1 MRKYCLLMGDCL
13 DLGSLLSLFS
23 LSHEVSMGF
32 ERYEEEDSP
41 LDCDDLSCI
50 C

>member
-1 MRKYCLLMGDCL
+1 MGDCL
-13 DLGSLLSLFS
+13 DLAALLSIFS

-41 LDCDDLSCI
+41 LGCDGLNCI